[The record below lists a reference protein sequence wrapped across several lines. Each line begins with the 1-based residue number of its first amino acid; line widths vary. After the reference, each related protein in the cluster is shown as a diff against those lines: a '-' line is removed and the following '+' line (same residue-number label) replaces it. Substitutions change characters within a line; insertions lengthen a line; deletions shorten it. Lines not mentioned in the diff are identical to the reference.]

1 MANPEIRVV
10 KEYET
15 VDVDP
20 SLYMDGS
27 QLLVYPEVLERDYVS
42 IRWKKGRPAF
52 FAGGYVGIIPIN
64 HRLTLDVRPKVPLDN
79 LERIIKLSNH
89 APYQLSGLERAYA
102 GHHETTGPIE
112 EFLIDSFLDKVDEV
126 ISNGVLKIY
135 DRRQASGSFPKGR
148 INLAKTIA
156 LQARG
161 SRNVAFEWVERHPD
175 TPQNR
180 LLKQALLRALGTE
193 SGRKGKKRHARLVLS
208 LASFSQVKECDP
220 AELLEHSL
228 IVDRDTLPDT
238 RMYYKPA
245 LAIGKLIV
253 QGRGIGFSTNGDDAI
268 ANSLLLDL
276 DAAFEGY
283 IRFVLQDLNTSTS
296 YIRVFDGNISA
307 EVGRKKVLLSPSD
320 LESQIEKPIY
330 ATPDVVVEKY
340 SVPRVPSNIVLDMK
354 YKDTKAVADRN
365 DLNQLI
371 AYAASYSSE
380 AGIFIFPSRSV
391 EQKGL
396 QCLGLIAGI
405 PIYQYFI
412 NLGAVNIL
420 EEEASLRRM
429 LEDMFARGEKN

>member
-1 MANPEIRVV
+1 
-10 KEYET
+10 
-15 VDVDP
+15 
-20 SLYMDGS
+20 
-27 QLLVYPEVLERDYVS
+27 
-42 IRWKKGRPAF
+42 
-52 FAGGYVGIIPIN
+52 
-64 HRLTLDVRPKVPLDN
+64 
-79 LERIIKLSNH
+79 
-89 APYQLSGLERAYA
+89 
-102 GHHETTGPIE
+102 
-112 EFLIDSFLDKVDEV
+112 
-126 ISNGVLKIY
+126 
-135 DRRQASGSFPKGR
+135 
-148 INLAKTIA
+148 
-156 LQARG
+156 
-161 SRNVAFEWVERHPD
+161 
-175 TPQNR
+175 
-180 LLKQALLRALGTE
+180 
-193 SGRKGKKRHARLVLS
+193 
-208 LASFSQVKECDP
+208 
-220 AELLEHSL
+220 
-228 IVDRDTLPDT
+228 
-238 RMYYKPA
+238 MYYKPA